1 MECGLFWLGQHL
13 LLIFNCCGVVVRQES
28 CKKKVVLTKVTPLQN
43 GSQNEDTLSH
53 PVPAKT
59 GNPEANPAEEAHKHT
74 ERLKSGFQSSFSECA
89 LVAEPSNCSILKLY
103 KSESED
109 SGVELPSGTNS
120 PSTPSGSEQSF
131 NVHRRE
137 SSCDSEMA
145 LSIVSLSP
153 GAQHCPFTADCHNPD
168 QCSKEDPRPREAP
181 VQIKKLPTATANW
194 KKTNNA
200 SRNTNQSPTVINEE
214 VAQPRHVSL
223 VEIVIADTNSAAKL
237 NGAGKHVSET
247 PLNQETLKRRPSSD
261 SLNDYME
268 ECCRLSQVNQEKV
281 GDRGSGLGYL
291 EHICQLIETIGQLQD
306 QNKQLQKQAW
316 IAERA
321 LKVNRM
327 KEDFFLN
334 HCSCGA
340 IGIYQSLANLPDLQ
354 IGSCSSSPNHGIAL
368 KGENTAQSIG
378 RTESNSQQAEDTQ
391 PNSRDWSRKHMC
403 RKMLSQQ
410 DLILG
415 HEGLSEHNSHCP
427 DHQDEEG
434 QSTGKIKLLLR
445 NSKLKNRP
453 VRDSFVM
460 LKQSCPQLYRPEDGR
475 SSPLIKETNSASA
488 WGLNR
493 NSDWEHTP

>member
-1 MECGLFWLGQHL
+1 MGPFGPAEIIWIPFWKTLNLFQ
-13 LLIFNCCGVVVRQES
+13 VVRQES

-43 GSQNEDTLSH
+43 GSQSEDTLSH

-59 GNPEANPAEEAHKHT
+59 GNPETNPAEEA

-89 LVAEPSNCSILKLY
+89 TVAEPSNCSILKLY

-131 NVHRRE
+131 VVHRRE
-137 SSCDSEMA
+137 SSCDSGMA
-145 LSIVSLSP
+145 LSIVSSSP
-153 GAQHCPFTADCHNPD
+153 GVQHCPFTADRHNPD
-168 QCSKEDPRPREAP
+168 QCSKEDSRPRDAP
-181 VQIKKLPTATANW
+181 VKVKKLPTATANW
-194 KKTNNA
+194 KKTNNP

-214 VAQPRHVSL
+214 VTQPRHVSL
-223 VEIVIADTNSAAKL
+223 VEIVIADTNSAKL

-247 PLNQETLKRRPSSD
+247 PFNQETLKRRPSSD

-291 EHICQLIETIGQLQD
+291 EHICQLVETIGQLQE

-316 IAERA
+316 ITERA

-340 IGIYQSLANLPDLQ
+340 VGIYQSLANLPDLQ
-354 IGSCSSSPNHGIAL
+354 IGSCSSSPSHGISL
-368 KGENTAQSIG
+368 KRENTAQSME

-391 PNSRDWSRKHMC
+391 PNGREWSRKHMC
-403 RKMLSQQ
+403 RKTLSQP
-410 DLILG
+410 DLMLG
-415 HEGLSEHNSHCP
+415 HEGLSEHNSHCQ

-434 QSTGKIKLLLR
+434 QSTGKIKLLPR
-445 NSKLKNRP
+445 DSKLKNHP
-453 VRDSFVM
+453 VRDSFAM
-460 LKQSCPQLYRPEDGR
+460 LKQSCPQLYR
-475 SSPLIKETNSASA
+475 
-488 WGLNR
+488 
-493 NSDWEHTP
+493 